1 MVFRAIIAA
10 LTLALAACT
19 TTPTAMLPSIDQ
31 VQYRIGAGDK
41 LSLTVFREETLSGEF
56 QVNEAGLLS
65 LPLVGDIKA
74 SGKTVPEFR
83 DDLTMLLG
91 SEFVRDPRVTVNV
104 ASYRPVYVLGEV
116 EQPGEYPYTERMTIY
131 ALVAKAGG
139 FTYRANQTV
148 AFIRHEN
155 EAEER
160 AYSLTSGGAV
170 MPGDTIRFAQ
180 RYF

>member
-1 MVFRAIIAA
+1 MVFRALIAA
-10 LTLALAACT
+10 FTLALAACT
-19 TTPTAMLPSIDQ
+19 TTPTATLPSIDQ
-31 VQYRIGAGDK
+31 VEYRIGAGDK
-41 LSLTVFREETLSGEF
+41 LNLTVFREDSLSGEF

-65 LPLVGDIKA
+65 LPLVGDIQA
-74 SGKTVPEFR
+74 SGKTLSQFR
-83 DDLTMLLG
+83 DDLTTLLG

-116 EQPGEYPYTERMTIY
+116 SNPGEYAYTERMTVY

-139 FTYRANQTV
+139 FTYRANQNV

-155 EAEER
+155 EAQER
-160 AYSLTSGGAV
+160 AYSLTSGGAI
-170 MPGDTIRFAQ
+170 MPGDTIRFEQ